1 MQMTRELW
9 IALADLFVSLL
20 VYFVA
25 KYAAPEIAEDVK
37 FVIGLL
43 QPFVLAII
51 ARLYAETLA
60 VKISARMR

>member
-1 MQMTRELW
+1 MTRELW
-9 IALADLFVSLL
+9 IALLDLVASLL
-20 VYFVA
+20 VYFGA
-25 KYAAPEIAEDVK
+25 KYFAPEIADDIK

-43 QPFVLAII
+43 QPFVLAVI

>member
-1 MQMTRELW
+1 MTRELW
-9 IALADLFVSLL
+9 IALVDLFVSLV

-25 KYAAPEIAEDVK
+25 KYAAPAIAEDVK

-43 QPFVLAII
+43 QPLVLAII

-60 VKISARMR
+60 FKIAARIQR